1 MVARPQGRNSTVR
14 SSLSTYLSI
23 CSSGEQEQEK
33 SGGSQ
38 APGEE
43 QYSGKLLFIIL
54 TYMYPLGVQSFGS
67 QASGGSK
74 SSLESCLSTQVSICT
89 AGGQEQEQSG
99 GSQAPGEEQYSGKLL
114 ALARK
119 LRMNTEARRKIFCL
133 VLSSEDYL
141 EAAER

>member
-1 MVARPQGRNSTVR
+1 VVARPLGRNSTVR
-14 SSLSTYLSI
+14 SSLSTHL
-23 CSSGEQEQEK
+23 
-33 SGGSQ
+33 
-38 APGEE
+38 
-43 QYSGKLLFIIL
+43 
-54 TYMYPLGVQSFGS
+54 
-67 QASGGSK
+67 
-74 SSLESCLSTQVSICT
+74 SICT
-89 AGGQEQEQSG
+89 AGGQDQEQSG